1 MIRYVF
7 ADQRVLAIKN
17 ASKADPQKLGE
28 AIQKIASRNNGQIE
42 PDMLWKDAKDN
53 PKHPAYKHFEWD
65 VQRAAEAHWTSTARR
80 LIRAIVPLDDEG
92 HEMPIPA
99 FISVNAGGGTSY
111 RTSQEV
117 MDSPQLR
124 KLVLE
129 QAERD
134 LLAFQQRHRRFA
146 ELFQSLEEPIRTTR
160 RLRGEDKT
168 DRPGK

>member
-1 MIRYVF
+1 MRYVF
-7 ADQRVLAIKN
+7 GDQKVLAIKD
-17 ASKADPQKLGE
+17 ASKADPQKIGE
-28 AIQKIASRNNGQIE
+28 ALQKIAARNNGEIE
-42 PDMLWKDAKDN
+42 PAMLWRDAKGN

-65 VQRAAEAHWTSTARR
+65 VQKAAEAHWTDTARR
-80 LIRAIVPLDDEG
+80 IIRAIVPLDDEG
-92 HEMPIPA
+92 QEKPMPA

-111 RTSQEV
+111 RTSEEV

-134 LLAFQQRHRRFA
+134 LLAFQQRHRRFT
-146 ELFQSLEEPIRTTR
+146 ELFQALEIPVKVTR

-168 DRPGK
+168 DRPRK